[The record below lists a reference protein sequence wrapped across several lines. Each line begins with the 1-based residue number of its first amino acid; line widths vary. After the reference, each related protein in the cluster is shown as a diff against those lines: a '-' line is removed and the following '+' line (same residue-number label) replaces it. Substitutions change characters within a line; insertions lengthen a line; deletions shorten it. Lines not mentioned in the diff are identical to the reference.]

1 MSYSKRDELDQLDLM
16 ILREMEIDGRQP
28 VSDLAKKLGTS
39 RANASRKLKKL
50 IDSKITSIVAFANPL
65 VLGYRTVAMIG
76 IQVSPREIHKTAERL
91 SALPNVNLVI
101 IAAGRHDIIIWT
113 MFQSPADLS
122 AFLGHE
128 LGAIAGII
136 STETTIV
143 LEMKKQSFDFLA
155 ASGVGCDEDPP
166 LWHAPST
173 PPVTE
178 ELIQGIDQYDLMI
191 LQEMENDARQSVSD
205 LAKKLGTSRA
215 YASMKLQ
222 KLLQNQ
228 LTKIVAFTNPLTL
241 GYHVFALIGIKVS
254 PNEIDAAAEK
264 LSELTVVNTVAKV
277 AGQHDIIAQMMFRSP
292 TDLSTFLMEELSRI
306 PGITS
311 TETMIALDLRKM
323 SFMYLV
329 SSHMDAKRNPKKP
342 RKKRRS

>member
-1 MSYSKRDELDQLDLM
+1 MSHSKGNELDQLDLM

-39 RANASRKLKKL
+39 RANASRKLKRL
-50 IDSKITSIVAFANPL
+50 IDTKITSIVAFTNPL

-76 IQVSPREIHKTAERL
+76 IQVSPREIHETADRL
-91 SALPNVNLVI
+91 SALPNVHLVI

-113 MFQSPADLS
+113 MFQTPADLS
-122 AFLGHE
+122 IFLGRE
-128 LGAIAGII
+128 LGGITGI
-136 STETTIV
+136 TSTETMIV

-155 ASGVGCDEDPP
+155 ASGVGCNEDQPSKHTPP
-166 LWHAPST
+166 V

-191 LQEMENDARQSVSD
+191 LKEMENDARQSISD

-215 YASMKLQ
+215 YASTKLQ
-222 KLLQNQ
+222 KLLNQ
-228 LTKIVAFTNPLTL
+228 QLIKIVAFTNPLTL

-254 PNEIDAAAEK
+254 PNEIDAAAEM
-264 LSELTVVNTVAKV
+264 LSELAVVHTVAKV
-277 AGQHDIIAQMMFRSP
+277 AGQHDIVIQTMFQNP
-292 TDLSTFLMEELSRI
+292 IDLSTFLMGELSRI

-311 TETMIALDLRKM
+311 TETMIALELKKM

-329 SSHMDAKRNPKKP
+329 SSHLAANGNQIK
-342 RKKRRS
+342 S